1 MIYSDYYVNELLII
15 VHVWLQVCCGLL
27 NRQITNQLVL
37 AARDYI
43 ESSTTI
49 LEEDKLWTKVQE
61 EIDSSSSHSAHLTKS
76 KGKRKANKEILFG
89 SDDGFLSRLNVCLS
103 MHKQYRDMIRSLREG
118 LGGSHSL
125 SMTPSVL
132 QPGGAKRS
140 VITNSNSNLMSPI
153 AAGSPIRLSFS
164 QSRLRQNVFVCSSHK
179 SLISGTTCCDAIF
192 PLQIALIFLPCTF
205 IYFCIRKHLYV
216 SITLKILDMIS
227 VFGPR
232 LKHTL
237 QGTFCTSELCK
248 LHYSIN

>member
-1 MIYSDYYVNELLII
+1 MIFSDYYLNELLII

-61 EIDSSSSHSAHLTKS
+61 EIDFSSSHSAHLTKS

-179 SLISGTTCCDAIF
+179 SSISETTCCDAIF
-192 PLQIALIFLPCTF
+192 PLQIALIFLSCTF

>member
-1 MIYSDYYVNELLII
+1 MIFSNYYVNELLII

-61 EIDSSSSHSAHLTKS
+61 EIDSSSSHSAHPTKS

-164 QSRLRQNVFVCSSHK
+164 QSRLRQ
-179 SLISGTTCCDAIF
+179 TTCCDAIF

-205 IYFCIRKHLYV
+205 IYFCTRKHLYV
-216 SITLKILDMIS
+216 SITFRILDMIS

-237 QGTFCTSELCK
+237 QGTFCTSELFK

>member
-1 MIYSDYYVNELLII
+1 MIFSDYYVNELLII

-164 QSRLRQNVFVCSSHK
+164 QSRLRQNVVVCSSYK
-179 SLISGTTCCDAIF
+179 SLNIRNHMLRCYF
-192 PLQIALIFLPCTF
+192 PSSNCINFSA
-205 IYFCIRKHLYV
+205 IYFYLFLYKKAFV
-216 SITLKILDMIS
+216 CLYN
-227 VFGPR
+227 P
-232 LKHTL
+232 
-237 QGTFCTSELCK
+237 
-248 LHYSIN
+248 